1 MVEET
6 RTWKRLQDNFR
17 SDVSI
22 GQKFHELGNR
32 AEGVIVAYL
41 MGHDPD
47 PKAFMANAESLIEG
61 GADVLEVGIPFSDP
75 VADGPVIQ
83 AAGTR
88 ALSAG
93 ATPRKIIDA
102 IGELSSQYTT
112 PFLILTY
119 YNPILAMGVEQF
131 MKNASDNGVN
141 GVVVPDLPMEE
152 GNRFRDTALKHNIDS
167 ILLAAPNTSEKR
179 LAGILEKSR
188 GFVYLVSLYG
198 VTGPRDTLSPQALE
212 TVKKV
217 KSLAKCVIPVSAG
230 FGISQPQ
237 QVSSLLRA
245 GADGAIVG
253 SALVRTVAEHLDDP
267 REAPYYLKKTITALK
282 QASTQPGC

>member
-1 MVEET
+1 M
-6 RTWKRLQDNFR
+6 QDN
-17 SDVSI
+17 SHNDDVI
-22 GQKFHELGNR
+22 EQKFRELGNR
-32 AEGVIVAYL
+32 GEGAIVAYL

-47 PKAFMANAESLIEG
+47 PKAFMANASSLIEG
-61 GADVLEVGIPFSDP
+61 GADILEVGIPFSDP

-93 ATPRKIIDA
+93 ATPRKILDT
-102 IGELSSQYTT
+102 IGQLSSQFAI
-112 PFLILTY
+112 PFVILTY
-119 YNPILAMGVEQF
+119 YNPILAMSVEQF
-131 MKNASDNGVN
+131 IRTASDNGVN
-141 GVVVPDLPMEE
+141 GIVVPDLPMEE
-152 GNRFRDTALKHNIDS
+152 GDKFRDLALKYNIDS
-167 ILLAAPNTSEKR
+167 IYLAAPNTSEKR
-179 LAGILEKSR
+179 LLSIVEKST

-198 VTGPRDTLSPQALE
+198 VTGPRDTLSPQALA

-217 KSLAKCVIPVSAG
+217 KSLARGRIPVSAG

-237 QVSSLLRA
+237 QVSALLGA

-267 REAPYYLKKTITALK
+267 GQAPDDLKKTIIAFK
-282 QASTQPGC
+282 QASKQSAR

>member
-1 MVEET
+1 M
-6 RTWKRLQDNFR
+6 QDSFR
-17 SDVSI
+17 SDDAI
-22 GQKFHELGNR
+22 EQKFRELGNR

-47 PKAFMANAESLIEG
+47 PKAFMANAASLIEG
-61 GADVLEVGIPFSDP
+61 GADILEVGIPFSDP

-93 ATPRKIIDA
+93 ATPRKILDT
-102 IGELSSQYTT
+102 IGQLSSQFAI
-112 PFLILTY
+112 PFVVLTY
-119 YNPILAMGVEQF
+119 YNPILAMGMEQF
-131 MKNASDNGVN
+131 MRNASDNGVN
-141 GVVVPDLPMEE
+141 GIVVPDLPVEE
-152 GNRFRDTALKHNIDS
+152 GDKFRDIALKHNVDS
-167 ILLAAPNTSEKR
+167 IYLAAPNTSEKR
-179 LAGILEKSR
+179 LLSILEKST

-217 KSLAKCVIPVSAG
+217 KSIAKGRIPVSAG

-237 QVSSLLRA
+237 QVSALLRA
-245 GADGAIVG
+245 GADGAIIG
-253 SALVRTVAEHLDDP
+253 SVLVRTVAEHLNDP
-267 REAPYYLKKTITALK
+267 GEAPYYLKKTIAALK
-282 QASTQPGC
+282 QASKQRTG

>member
-1 MVEET
+1 
-6 RTWKRLQDNFR
+6 
-17 SDVSI
+17 
-22 GQKFHELGNR
+22 
-32 AEGVIVAYL
+32 

-83 AAGTR
+83 AAGAR
-88 ALSAG
+88 ALSGG
-93 ATPRKIIDA
+93 ATPRKIIDT
-102 IGELSSQYTT
+102 IGELSSQFTT
-112 PFLILTY
+112 PIVILTY
-119 YNPILAMGVEQF
+119 YNPILAMGIERF
-131 MKNASDNGVN
+131 MRNASDNGVK
-141 GVVVPDLPMEE
+141 GIVVPDLPMEE
-152 GNRFRDTALKHNIDS
+152 GDRFRDVALKHNIDC
-167 ILLAAPNTSEKR
+167 ILLAAPNTSERR
-179 LAGILEKSR
+179 LVCIVEKSK
-188 GFVYLVSLYG
+188 GFLYLVSLYG

-212 TVKKV
+212 TIKKV
-217 KSLAKCVIPVSAG
+217 KSLAKGMIPVSAG

-237 QVSSLLRA
+237 HVSSLMRA

-282 QASTQPGC
+282 QASKQPGC

>member
-1 MVEET
+1 MRDT
-6 RTWKRLQDNFR
+6 FH
-17 SDVSI
+17 SDDPI
-22 GQKFHELGNR
+22 KQKFRELGNR

-47 PKAFMANAESLIEG
+47 PKAFVADAESLIEG
-61 GADVLEVGIPFSDP
+61 GADILEVGIPFSDP

-93 ATPRKIIDA
+93 ATPRKIIDTV
-102 IGELSSQYTT
+102 GELSSQYTT
-112 PFLILTY
+112 PFVILTY
-119 YNPILAMGVEQF
+119 YNPILAMGIEQF

-152 GNRFRDTALKHNIDS
+152 SDRFRDTALKHNIDS
-167 ILLAAPNTSEKR
+167 IYLAAPNTSEKR
-179 LAGILEKSR
+179 LVGILEKSR

-217 KSLAKCVIPVSAG
+217 KSLAKGLIPISAG

-237 QVSSLLRA
+237 HISSLLHA

-282 QASTQPGC
+282 QASKQPGC

>member
-1 MVEET
+1 
-6 RTWKRLQDNFR
+6 LQDSFR
-17 SDVSI
+17 SDDAI
-22 GQKFHELGNR
+22 EQKFRELGNR

-47 PKAFMANAESLIEG
+47 PKAFMANAASLIEG
-61 GADVLEVGIPFSDP
+61 GADILEVGIPFSDP

-93 ATPRKIIDA
+93 ATPRKILDT
-102 IGELSSQYTT
+102 IGQLSSQFAI
-112 PFLILTY
+112 PFVVLTY
-119 YNPILAMGVEQF
+119 YNPILAMGMEQF
-131 MKNASDNGVN
+131 MRNASDNGVN
-141 GVVVPDLPMEE
+141 GIVVPDLPVEE
-152 GNRFRDTALKHNIDS
+152 GDKFRDIALKHNVDS
-167 ILLAAPNTSEKR
+167 IYLAAPNTSEKR
-179 LAGILEKSR
+179 LLRILEKST

-217 KSLAKCVIPVSAG
+217 KSIAKGRIPVSAG

-237 QVSSLLRA
+237 QVSALLRA
-245 GADGAIVG
+245 GADGAIIG
-253 SALVRTVAEHLDDP
+253 SVLVRTVAEHLNDP
-267 REAPYYLKKTITALK
+267 GEAPYYLKKTIAALK
-282 QASTQPGC
+282 QASKQRNG

>member
-1 MVEET
+1 
-6 RTWKRLQDNFR
+6 LQDTFH
-17 SDVSI
+17 SDDPI
-22 GQKFHELGNR
+22 KQKFRELGNR

-47 PKAFMANAESLIEG
+47 PKAFVADAESLIEG
-61 GADVLEVGIPFSDP
+61 GADILEVGIPFSDP

-93 ATPRKIIDA
+93 ATPRKIIDTV
-102 IGELSSQYTT
+102 GELSSQYTT
-112 PFLILTY
+112 PFVILTY
-119 YNPILAMGVEQF
+119 YNPILAMGIEQF

-152 GNRFRDTALKHNIDS
+152 GDRFRDTALKHNIDS

-179 LAGILEKSR
+179 LVGILEKSR

-217 KSLAKCVIPVSAG
+217 KSLAKGVIPISAG

-237 QVSSLLRA
+237 HVSSLLRA

-282 QASTQPGC
+282 QASKQPGC

>member
-1 MVEET
+1 M
-6 RTWKRLQDNFR
+6 QDNFH
-17 SDVSI
+17 SDDPI
-22 GQKFHELGNR
+22 GQKFRELGNR

-61 GADVLEVGIPFSDP
+61 GADILEVGIPFSDP

-93 ATPRKIIDA
+93 ATPRKIIDT

-112 PFLILTY
+112 PFVILTY
-119 YNPILAMGVEQF
+119 YNPILAMGIEQF
-131 MKNASDNGVN
+131 MKNASDNGVK
-141 GVVVPDLPMEE
+141 GIVVPDLPMEE
-152 GNRFRDTALKHNIDS
+152 SDRFRDIALKHNIDS
-167 ILLAAPNTSEKR
+167 VLLAAPNTSEKR

-217 KSLAKCVIPVSAG
+217 KSLAKGVIPISAG

-237 QVSSLLRA
+237 HVSSLLRA

-282 QASTQPGC
+282 QASKQPGC

>member
-1 MVEET
+1 M
-6 RTWKRLQDNFR
+6 QDSFR
-17 SDVSI
+17 SDDAI
-22 GQKFHELGNR
+22 EQKFRELGNR

-47 PKAFMANAESLIEG
+47 PKAFMANAASLIEG
-61 GADVLEVGIPFSDP
+61 GADILEVGIPFSDP

-93 ATPRKIIDA
+93 ATPRKILDTIGQLWSQFA
-102 IGELSSQYTT
+102 I
-112 PFLILTY
+112 PFVVLTY
-119 YNPILAMGVEQF
+119 YNPILAMGMEQF
-131 MKNASDNGVN
+131 MRNASDNGVN
-141 GVVVPDLPMEE
+141 GIVVPDLPVEE
-152 GNRFRDTALKHNIDS
+152 GDKFRDIALEHNVDS
-167 ILLAAPNTSEKR
+167 IYLVAPNTSEKR
-179 LAGILEKSR
+179 LLSILEKST

-217 KSLAKCVIPVSAG
+217 KSIAKGRIPVSAG

-237 QVSSLLRA
+237 QVSALLRA
-245 GADGAIVG
+245 GADGAIIG
-253 SALVRTVAEHLDDP
+253 SVLVRTVAEHLNDP
-267 REAPYYLKKTITALK
+267 GEAPYYLKKTITALK
-282 QASTQPGC
+282 QASKQRTG

>member
-1 MVEET
+1 MQNNSHSDDVIEE
-6 RTWKRLQDNFR
+6 KFR
-17 SDVSI
+17 
-22 GQKFHELGNR
+22 ELGNR
-32 AEGVIVAYL
+32 EEGVIVAYL

-47 PKAFMANAESLIEG
+47 PKAFLANAVSLIEG
-61 GADVLEVGIPFSDP
+61 GADILEVGIPFSDP

-93 ATPRKIIDA
+93 ATPRKIFDT
-102 IGELSSQYTT
+102 IGELSSQFTI
-112 PFLILTY
+112 PFVILTY

-131 MKNASDNGVN
+131 MRNASDSGVS

-152 GNRFRDTALKHNIDS
+152 GDKFRDMALKHNIDS
-167 ILLAAPNTSEKR
+167 IFLAAPNTSAKR
-179 LAGILEKSR
+179 LLSIVEKSK

-217 KSLAKCVIPVSAG
+217 KSLAKGRIPVSAG

-237 QVSSLLRA
+237 HISALLRA

-253 SALVRTVAEHLDDP
+253 SALVRAVAEHLDDP
-267 REAPYYLKKTITALK
+267 GEAPYYLKKTITALK
-282 QASTQPGC
+282 QASKQRS

>member
-1 MVEET
+1 M
-6 RTWKRLQDNFR
+6 QDSFR
-17 SDVSI
+17 SDDAI
-22 GQKFHELGNR
+22 EQKFRELGNR

-47 PKAFMANAESLIEG
+47 PKAFMANAASLIEG
-61 GADVLEVGIPFSDP
+61 GADILEVGIPFSDP

-93 ATPRKIIDA
+93 ATPRKILDT
-102 IGELSSQYTT
+102 IGQLSSQFAI
-112 PFLILTY
+112 PFVVLTY
-119 YNPILAMGVEQF
+119 YNPILAMGMEQF
-131 MKNASDNGVN
+131 MRNASDNGVN
-141 GVVVPDLPMEE
+141 GIVVPDLPVEE
-152 GNRFRDTALKHNIDS
+152 GDKFRDIALKHNVDS
-167 ILLAAPNTSEKR
+167 IYLAAPNTSEKR
-179 LAGILEKSR
+179 LLRILEKST

-217 KSLAKCVIPVSAG
+217 KSIAKGRIPVSAG

-237 QVSSLLRA
+237 QVSALLRA
-245 GADGAIVG
+245 GADGAIIG
-253 SALVRTVAEHLDDP
+253 SVLVRTVAEHLNDP
-267 REAPYYLKKTITALK
+267 GEAPYYLKKTITALK
-282 QASTQPGC
+282 QASKQRTG

>member
-1 MVEET
+1 
-6 RTWKRLQDNFR
+6 LQNNSR
-17 SDVSI
+17 SDDPI
-22 GQKFHELGNR
+22 EKKFRELGNR

-47 PKAFMANAESLIEG
+47 PKAFVADAESLIEG
-61 GADVLEVGIPFSDP
+61 GADILEVGIPFSDP

-93 ATPRKIIDA
+93 ATPRKIIDTV
-102 IGELSSQYTT
+102 GELSSQYTT
-112 PFLILTY
+112 PFVILTY
-119 YNPILAMGVEQF
+119 YNPILAMGIEQF
-131 MKNASDNGVN
+131 MKNASDNGVK
-141 GVVVPDLPMEE
+141 GIVVPDLPMEE
-152 GNRFRDTALKHNIDS
+152 SDRFRDIALKHNIDS
-167 ILLAAPNTSEKR
+167 VLLAAPNTSEKR

-217 KSLAKCVIPVSAG
+217 KSLAKGVIPISAG

-237 QVSSLLRA
+237 HVSSLLRA

-282 QASTQPGC
+282 QASKQPGC

>member
-1 MVEET
+1 
-6 RTWKRLQDNFR
+6 
-17 SDVSI
+17 
-22 GQKFHELGNR
+22 
-32 AEGVIVAYL
+32 

-47 PKAFMANAESLIEG
+47 PKAFTANAVSLVEG
-61 GADVLEVGIPFSDP
+61 GADILEVGIPFSDP

-93 ATPRKIIDA
+93 ATPRKILDTIK
-102 IGELSSQYTT
+102 ELSSQFTT
-112 PFLILTY
+112 PIVIMTY
-119 YNPILAMGVEQF
+119 YNPILAMGIEQF
-131 MKNASDNGVN
+131 MRKASDNGVR
-141 GVVVPDLPMEE
+141 GIVVPDLPMEE
-152 GNRFRDTALKHNIDS
+152 GDRFRDIALKHNIDN

-179 LAGILEKSR
+179 LVGIVEKSK

-198 VTGPRDTLSPQALE
+198 VTGPRDTLSPQALD

-217 KSLAKCVIPVSAG
+217 KSLTKGMIPVSAG

-237 QVSSLLRA
+237 HVSSLLRA

-253 SALVRTVAEHLDDP
+253 SALVRTVAEHLDTP
-267 REAPYYLKKTITALK
+267 EEAPYYLKKTMVALK
-282 QASTQPGC
+282 QASKQRGC

>member
-1 MVEET
+1 M
-6 RTWKRLQDNFR
+6 QDNFR

-47 PKAFMANAESLIEG
+47 PKAFVADAESLIEG
-61 GADVLEVGIPFSDP
+61 GADILEVGIPFSDP

-93 ATPRKIIDA
+93 ATPRKIIDTV
-102 IGELSSQYTT
+102 GELSSQYTT
-112 PFLILTY
+112 PFVILTY
-119 YNPILAMGVEQF
+119 YNPILAMGIEQF

-152 GNRFRDTALKHNIDS
+152 GDRFRATALKHNIDS
-167 ILLAAPNTSEKR
+167 IYLAAPNTSEKR
-179 LAGILEKSR
+179 LVGILEKSR

-217 KSLAKCVIPVSAG
+217 KSLAKGVIPISAG

-237 QVSSLLRA
+237 HVSSLLRA

-282 QASTQPGC
+282 QASKQPGF

>member
-1 MVEET
+1 M
-6 RTWKRLQDNFR
+6 QDNFHG
-17 SDVSI
+17 DDPI
-22 GQKFHELGNR
+22 GQKFRELGNR

-112 PFLILTY
+112 PFVILTY
-119 YNPILAMGVEQF
+119 YNPILAMGIEQF
-131 MKNASDNGVN
+131 MKYASDNGVN

-152 GNRFRDTALKHNIDS
+152 SDRFRDIALKHNIDS

-179 LAGILEKSR
+179 LVGILEKSR
-188 GFVYLVSLYG
+188 GFVYLLSLYG

-217 KSLAKCVIPVSAG
+217 KSLAKGVIPISAG

-237 QVSSLLRA
+237 HVSSLLRA

-282 QASTQPGC
+282 LASKQHRC

>member
-1 MVEET
+1 
-6 RTWKRLQDNFR
+6 LQDNFH
-17 SDVSI
+17 SDDPI
-22 GQKFHELGNR
+22 GQKFRELGNR

-47 PKAFMANAESLIEG
+47 PKAFMTNAVSLIEG
-61 GADVLEVGIPFSDP
+61 GADILEIGIPFSDP

-93 ATPRKIIDA
+93 ATPRKIIDT
-102 IGELSSQYTT
+102 IGELSSQFTT
-112 PFLILTY
+112 PIVILTY

-131 MKNASDNGVN
+131 MRNASDNGVT
-141 GVVVPDLPMEE
+141 GIVVPDLPMEE
-152 GNRFRDTALKHNIDS
+152 GDRFRDMALKHSIDS

-179 LAGILEKSR
+179 LVGIVEKSK

-198 VTGPRDTLSPQALE
+198 VTGPRDILSPQALE

-217 KSLAKCVIPVSAG
+217 KSLAKGTIPVSAG
-230 FGISQPQ
+230 FGISRPEH
-237 QVSSLLRA
+237 VSSLLGA
-245 GADGAIVG
+245 GADGVIVG
-253 SALVRTVAEHLDDP
+253 SALVRTVGEHLGDP
-267 REAPYYLKKTITALK
+267 HVAPYYLKKTITELK
-282 QASTQPGC
+282 EASKQRD

>member
-1 MVEET
+1 
-6 RTWKRLQDNFR
+6 LQNNFR
-17 SDVSI
+17 SDDI
-22 GQKFHELGNR
+22 IEQKFRELGNR
-32 AEGVIVAYL
+32 AEGVLVAYL

-47 PKAFMANAESLIEG
+47 PKAFFANAASLIEG
-61 GADVLEVGIPFSDP
+61 GADILEVGIPFSDP

-93 ATPRKIIDA
+93 ATPQKILDA
-102 IGELSSQYTT
+102 IGELSSQFAI
-112 PFLILTY
+112 PLVVLTY
-119 YNPILAMGVEQF
+119 YNPILAMGIEQF
-131 MKNASDNGVN
+131 MRNASDKGVS
-141 GVVVPDLPMEE
+141 GIVVPDLPMEE
-152 GNRFRDTALKHNIDS
+152 GDKFRDMALKHNIDS
-167 ILLAAPNTSEKR
+167 IYLAAPNTSEKR
-179 LAGILEKSR
+179 LLSIVEKST

-217 KSLAKCVIPVSAG
+217 KSLTKGRIPVSAG

-237 QVSSLLRA
+237 HVSALLRA

-267 REAPYYLKKTITALK
+267 GEAPYYLKETITALK
-282 QASTQPGC
+282 QASKQRR

>member
-1 MVEET
+1 M
-6 RTWKRLQDNFR
+6 QDSFR
-17 SDVSI
+17 SDDAI
-22 GQKFHELGNR
+22 EQKFRELGNR

-47 PKAFMANAESLIEG
+47 PKAFMANAASLIEG
-61 GADVLEVGIPFSDP
+61 GADILEVGIPFSDP

-93 ATPRKIIDA
+93 ATPRKILDT
-102 IGELSSQYTT
+102 IGQLSSQFAI
-112 PFLILTY
+112 PFVVLTY
-119 YNPILAMGVEQF
+119 YNPILAMGMEQF
-131 MKNASDNGVN
+131 MRNASDNGVN
-141 GVVVPDLPMEE
+141 GIVVPDLPVEE
-152 GNRFRDTALKHNIDS
+152 GDKFRDIALKHNVDS
-167 ILLAAPNTSEKR
+167 IYLAAPNTSEKR
-179 LAGILEKSR
+179 LLRILEKST

-217 KSLAKCVIPVSAG
+217 KSIAKGRIPVSAG

-237 QVSSLLRA
+237 QVSALLRA
-245 GADGAIVG
+245 GADGAIIG
-253 SALVRTVAEHLDDP
+253 SVLVRTVAEHLNDP
-267 REAPYYLKKTITALK
+267 GEAPYYLKKTIAALK
-282 QASTQPGC
+282 QASKQRNG